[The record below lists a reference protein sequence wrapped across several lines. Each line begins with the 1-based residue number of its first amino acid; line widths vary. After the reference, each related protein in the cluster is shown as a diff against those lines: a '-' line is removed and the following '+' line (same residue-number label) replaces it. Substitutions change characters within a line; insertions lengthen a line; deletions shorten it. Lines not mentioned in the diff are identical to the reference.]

1 MYERWIHDLE
11 VTGVRKKG
19 KEADELFAR
28 DGVGRQ
34 NLSWRRD
41 LTKLKTSDA
50 EILDVKLQPSRREA
64 VDQALGLRARLDDEL
79 PHHAALGLLAPDS
92 RGERQC
98 LECAVLEELLIR
110 LLADPNPLRARGA

>member
-64 VDQALGLRARLDDEL
+64 VDQDRK
-79 PHHAALGLLAPDS
+79 S
-92 RGERQC
+92 
-98 LECAVLEELLIR
+98 VV
-110 LLADPNPLRARGA
+110 